1 MNEWM
6 NERMEEWK
14 SNEEWKD
21 GASFKRTLT
30 RLASEVGKK
39 SSVTGLWRMKKKK
52 TEKLHMHTNLKTQGY
67 EHGNFQE
74 QNIKLN
80 ILKKKYV

>member
-6 NERMEEWK
+6 KEWKNERVMKSGKTEHLLNAPWHALLRKLGRSPRSQGSEEW
-14 SNEEWKD
+14 
-21 GASFKRTLT
+21 
-30 RLASEVGKK
+30 
-39 SSVTGLWRMKKKK
+39 KKK

>member
-1 MNEWM
+1 
-6 NERMEEWK
+6 
-14 SNEEWKD
+14 
-21 GASFKRTLT
+21 
-30 RLASEVGKK
+30 
-39 SSVTGLWRMKKKK
+39 
-52 TEKLHMHTNLKTQGY
+52 MHTNLKTQGY